1 MTSVNKAEMKVE
13 ESEKLPFKEEK
24 FRKEYQYDY
33 K

>member
-1 MTSVNKAEMKVE
+1 MISVNKVEMKVE
-13 ESEKLPFKEEK
+13 ESEKLFFKEEK